1 MVLVYMLINAK
12 HGKNM
17 IVAGA
22 LEKLDKVVEVHEV
35 YGRYDI
41 VVKLEADSL
50 AKMRKFIQNKIM
62 IIEGI
67 VRCETLFVSDTD
79 IEDEEDAEEEP
90 EVEEEEFAFE
100 NEE

>member
-1 MVLVYMLINAK
+1 MVLVYMLINTK

-17 IVAGA
+17 IVAVA
-22 LEKLDKVVEVHEV
+22 LQKLDDVVELHEV
-35 YGRYDI
+35 YGRYELI
-41 VVKLEADSL
+41 VKLEADSL

-79 IEDEEDAEEEP
+79 IGDDPEEETDEDAEEV
-90 EVEEEEFAFE
+90 VEEEEFI
-100 NEE
+100 

>member
-1 MVLVYMLINAK
+1 MLINTK

-22 LEKLDKVVEVHEV
+22 LEKLDNVMELHEV
-35 YGRYDI
+35 YGRYELI
-41 VVKLEADSL
+41 VKLEAGSL
-50 AKMRKFIQNKIM
+50 GKMRKFIQNKIM

-79 IEDEEDAEEEP
+79 IEDDPEDETDEEV
-90 EVEEEEFAFE
+90 VEEEEFV
-100 NEE
+100 